1 MISILVLYA
10 NKPGS
15 KFDLEY
21 YTSRH
26 LPLVRR
32 LLEPMGMRSL
42 TFVKERALDTAA
54 SPQPY
59 RLIAE
64 LRFDTM
70 ERAKLALDAHGAE
83 TQADIVNFTDVE
95 PVIVIGELVSG

>member
-32 LLEPMGMRSL
+32 LLAPMGMRSL
-42 TFVKERALDTAA
+42 TFVTERALVAA
-54 SPQPY
+54 SPPQPY

-64 LRFDTM
+64 LRFDDM
-70 ERAKLALDAHGAE
+70 ESTKAALDAHGAE
-83 TQADIVNFTDVE
+83 TQADIPNFTDVE
-95 PVIVIGELVSG
+95 PVIIIGELGSA